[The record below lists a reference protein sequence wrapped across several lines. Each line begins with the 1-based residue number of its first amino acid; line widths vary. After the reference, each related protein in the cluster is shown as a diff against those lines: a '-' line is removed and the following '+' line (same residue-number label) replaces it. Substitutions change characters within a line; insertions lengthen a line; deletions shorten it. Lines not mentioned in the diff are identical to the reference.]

1 MRFLGLSIVLMAP
14 PPLSIHGTPRY
25 SSAFLESPSFRALVL
40 HVVVSHLCFLYFL
53 WFVWRSLFPRHC
65 FWRCRLGDRKS
76 SGLWE
81 NWLLVLVTV
90 LIWNIDTDEL
100 HSCVTVPALNTA
112 ISTISSLIGFDWLT
126 DSLTNRFT
134 LIDLS
139 LLSTYNRRK
148 SAQRQLSDTTVAA
161 IDQWLRTTHKWS
173 IAIHCIYFLS
183 LYLFFSVQLLSC
195 IQDLLTARIVFDQM
209 NEWMK
214 LKKEDFFP
222 IELGDT
228 RWAAKKLELW
238 SYRGRKKSDDIFI
251 KYNTPVWPVFEN
263 TYFMVFFFRFK
274 KNMTFYVFFL
284 KWRIKKS

>member
-1 MRFLGLSIVLMAP
+1 MRFLGLSIVLVAP
-14 PPLSIHGTPRY
+14 PPQSIHGTPRY

-40 HVVVSHLCFLYFL
+40 QLSPICAFYIFL
-53 WFVWRSLFPRHC
+53 WFVWRSLFTRHC

-81 NWLLVLVTV
+81 NWLLVLVLV

-112 ISTISSLIGFDWLT
+112 ISTICSLIGFDWLI

-134 LIDLS
+134 LIDFC

-161 IDQWLRTTHKWS
+161 IDQWLTTTHKWS

-183 LYLFFSVQLLSC
+183 LYLIFFCPALVLHSRFVNCAYC
-195 IQDLLTARIVFDQM
+195 IRS
-209 NEWMK
+209 NEWMN
-214 LKKEDFFP
+214 E
-222 IELGDT
+222 I
-228 RWAAKKLELW
+228 
-238 SYRGRKKSDDIFI
+238 
-251 KYNTPVWPVFEN
+251 
-263 TYFMVFFFRFK
+263 
-274 KNMTFYVFFL
+274 
-284 KWRIKKS
+284 